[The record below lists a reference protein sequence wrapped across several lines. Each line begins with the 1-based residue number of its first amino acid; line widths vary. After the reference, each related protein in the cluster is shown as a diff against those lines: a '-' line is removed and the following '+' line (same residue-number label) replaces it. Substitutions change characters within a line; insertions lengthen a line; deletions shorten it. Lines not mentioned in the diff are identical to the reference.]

1 MFKQLKKL
9 SLIKKSAAILAA
21 ATAITLGLGALPA
34 NAWVDYRPT
43 HHVDSVETVTVG
55 TPFDVDYSCSN
66 GAINDGLTYNFNS
79 GNMPPGLSFDPADSH
94 IKGTPT
100 QIGDYELPFVLCFHD
115 GFDEGFSIG
124 HINVQP
130 PATPTPGV
138 TATALNNADCEIRIV
153 GTFPV
158 TPDAG
163 TATLTLSN
171 PGATIVATLASPVG
185 GTLVDVTVS
194 AANLTDLINNP
205 AVASTEPSVG
215 GDFNQCDGTLYVTL
229 GYQYLG
235 APRATA
241 STDVNATRG
250 TVLNPAEP
258 CAAGTF
264 SIDGYGT
271 CSSAAPGH
279 YVAATGGT
287 EELPCPLGTFAP
299 NSGSASC
306 TPAPAGTYVS
316 TTGATSAT
324 ACPTGQVTL
333 LAGARSHF
341 ECFKVVTQTIKA
353 VKLPTKSKFGAKVLV
368 SKTTDLGAPLTLAA
382 TGACTVK
389 SVKASV
395 VVKGK
400 KTSVNRYQITMKKV
414 AGNCDLTFANAGD
427 DSHTSLT
434 AVKHIKVTK

>member
-79 GNMPPGLSFDPADSH
+79 GNMPPGLSYDPADSH

-100 QIGDYELPFVLCFHD
+100 QIGNYELPFVLCFHD

-124 HINVQP
+124 HIDVQP
-130 PATPTPGV
+130 PMTPTPSV
-138 TATALNNADCEIRIV
+138 TATALNDADCNIRIV

-163 TATLTLSN
+163 TATLSIGN
-171 PGATIVATLASPVG
+171 PGGSIVATLANPVG
-185 GTLVDVTVS
+185 GQLVDITVS
-194 AANLTDLINNP
+194 AASLTDLITDQ
-205 AVASTEPSVG
+205 AVASTTPSNG
-215 GDFNQCDGTLYVTL
+215 GDFNQCNSTLVVTIS
-229 GYQYLG
+229 YQYQG
-235 APRATA
+235 APQATA
-241 STDVNATRG
+241 DADVNPTRG
-250 TVLNPAEP
+250 TVVNPDAP

-264 SIDGYGT
+264 SIDGYGSCT
-271 CSSAAPGH
+271 SAAPGY
-279 YVAATGGT
+279 YVGEAGGT
-287 EELPCPLGTFAP
+287 EEVACPLGTFAP

-306 TPAPAGTYVS
+306 TPAPIGTYVS

-333 LAGARSHF
+333 LAGARTHF

-353 VKLPTKSKFGAKVLV
+353 IKLPTKSKFGAKVLV
-368 SKTTDLGAPLTLAA
+368 SKTTDLGAPLTVTA
-382 TGACTVK
+382 TGSCTVK

-400 KTSVNRYQITMKKV
+400 KSSVNRYQITMKKV
-414 AGNCDLTFANAGD
+414 AGNCNLTFANAGD

-434 AVKHIKVTK
+434 AVKDIKVTK